1 VLNYEEIRLLMFP
14 GGRHFWKV
22 LIMNKRLIG
31 LIISLGLAGGTSLWA
46 HHSLAAE
53 YDQKKSVTLTGT
65 LTKLDWRNPHAWIYM
80 DVKNASGGIDKWECE
95 LGSPNAMTR
104 AGFTQD
110 SVKVGDELV
119 LDGILAKK
127 GTNICST
134 RTVKGKDGRTVL
146 SQTEGAK

>member
-1 VLNYEEIRLLMFP
+1 MGRSVARIFP
-14 GGRHFWKV
+14 AGDTFWKV

-31 LIISLGLAGGTSLWA
+31 LVISLGLAGGTSLWA

-53 YDQKKSVTLTGT
+53 YDQKKNVTLTGT

-104 AGFTQD
+104 AGFTQE
-110 SVKVGDELV
+110 SVKVGEEIV

>member
-1 VLNYEEIRLLMFP
+1 MLKYEEIRRVTLVRRVNFQ
-14 GGRHFWKV
+14 KV
-22 LIMNKRLIG
+22 QIMNKRLVA
-31 LIISLGLAGGTSLWA
+31 LAFCLGLMGATSLWA

-53 YDQKKSVTLTGT
+53 YDQKKPISLTGT

-80 DVKNASGGIDKWECE
+80 DVKNASGGIDKWQCE

-110 SVKVGDELV
+110 SVKLGEEIV

-127 GTNICST
+127 GVNTCST
-134 RTVKGKDGRTVL
+134 RTVRGQDGHVVL